1 MNFRISLS
9 ISEGKKNS
17 SWNFDRD
24 CNESVGFPSGISSK
38 EPTCQ
43 CRRLKR
49 CGFSPLGQE
58 DPLEEG
64 MATHS
69 STLAWRIPR
78 TEEPGGCRP
87 WDGRDLPLPQPLSMP
102 ARNDPEVSLG
112 SVRISTTPTL
122 PPISEHV
129 FPLVCIFFNS
139 QPCSVVF
146 SVCIFHLF
154 KLIPKYFI
162 LFDAI
167 MNGTVFLV
175 LLTDYSLL
183 VYRRASLVAQM
194 VKNVPAMKETQ
205 V

>member
-1 MNFRISLS
+1 M
-9 ISEGKKNS
+9 
-17 SWNFDRD
+17 
-24 CNESVGFPSGISSK
+24 
-38 EPTCQ
+38 
-43 CRRLKR
+43 
-49 CGFSPLGQE
+49 
-58 DPLEEG
+58 
-64 MATHS
+64 
-69 STLAWRIPR
+69 
-78 TEEPGGCRP
+78 
-87 WDGRDLPLPQPLSMP
+87 
-102 ARNDPEVSLG
+102 
-112 SVRISTTPTL
+112 
-122 PPISEHV
+122 
-129 FPLVCIFFNS
+129 
-139 QPCSVVF
+139 VF

>member
-1 MNFRISLS
+1 MQEAQEMWVQSPGSGRSPGGGYGNPLQYSCL
-9 ISEGKKNS
+9 ENPK
-17 SWNFDRD
+17 DR
-24 CNESVGFPSGISSK
+24 G
-38 EPTCQ
+38 
-43 CRRLKR
+43 
-49 CGFSPLGQE
+49 
-58 DPLEEG
+58 
-64 MATHS
+64 
-69 STLAWRIPR
+69 AWR
-78 TEEPGGCRP
+78 
-87 WDGRDLPLPQPLSMP
+87 LP
-102 ARNDPEVSLG
+102 SLG
-112 SVRISTTPTL
+112 SQRPATTAATEHARTEWSGGQSGGVRISTTPTL
-122 PPISEHV
+122 PISEHV
-129 FPLVCIFFNS
+129 FPLVCSFFNS

-205 V
+205 VWPLGREDPLEKGMAAHSGILARGAWQDTAPGIAKSWTWLSS